1 MVEIVQGV
9 VISIKHGVTPCATE
23 NYYQRKRRGVSWPI
37 VVACSAGI

>member
-23 NYYQRKRRGVSWPI
+23 NYQRKRRGVS
-37 VVACSAGI
+37 